1 MTSPADRPG
10 PVTTAVGH
18 HPHPADHPGRAAGQS
33 PQVSRIH
40 SRTGRPTVRRM
51 PPVPGRGA

>member
-1 MTSPADRPG
+1 MASLAYLPG
-10 PVTTAVGH
+10 PVTTTAVGH
-18 HPHPADHPGRAAGQS
+18 HPTRLIATAGAVAGQS

-51 PPVPGRGA
+51 PK